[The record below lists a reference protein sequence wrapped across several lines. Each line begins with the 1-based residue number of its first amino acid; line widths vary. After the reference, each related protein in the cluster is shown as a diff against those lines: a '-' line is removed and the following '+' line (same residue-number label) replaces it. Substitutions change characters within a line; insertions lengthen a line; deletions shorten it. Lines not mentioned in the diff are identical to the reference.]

1 MTPAMQLAKLL
12 TEIVVQLF
20 LCDHLNPVPD
30 IKSKKHIDA
39 RFVFDAIRIC
49 RDSYD
54 EEDALFL
61 RYYKMAVLIELL
73 PLAALY
79 NCNAVLGP
87 KIGLFLAELS
97 AQKARSDFDFSEW
110 LDISML
116 EVYRNAPEVFKSDD
130 DIEYRFP
137 ASRPY

>member
-1 MTPAMQLAKLL
+1 MTPAMQNAKLL
-12 TEIVVQLF
+12 TEIVVELF
-20 LCDHLNPVPD
+20 LCHQVNPVTNNKMKEP
-30 IKSKKHIDA
+30 KHA
-39 RFVFDAIRIC
+39 RSVFEAIRIC
-49 RDSYD
+49 QQDG
-54 EEDALFL
+54 DARFL
-61 RYYKMAVLIELL
+61 RPYTMAVLIELL
-73 PLAALY
+73 PLAAFY
-79 NCNAVLGP
+79 NCNAVVGP

-97 AQKARSDFDFSEW
+97 AQKARPDFDFSEW

>member
-1 MTPAMQLAKLL
+1 MKPAMRLAKLL
-12 TEIVVQLF
+12 TEIVVELF
-20 LCDHLNPVPD
+20 LCDHLKPVPN

-39 RFVFDAIRIC
+39 QFVFDAIRIC
-49 RDSYD
+49 RDD
-54 EEDALFL
+54 EDALFL
-61 RYYKMAVLIELL
+61 RHYKMAVLIELL

-97 AQKARSDFDFSEW
+97 AQKARPDFDFSEW

>member
-1 MTPAMQLAKLL
+1 MTPAMQNAKLL
-12 TEIVVQLF
+12 TEIVVELF
-20 LCDHLNPVPD
+20 CCNYNNPVTS
-30 IKSKKHIDA
+30 IKTKEHKHA
-39 RFVFDAIRIC
+39 RSVFEAIRMC
-49 RDSYD
+49 RH
-54 EEDALFL
+54 EGGILQL
-61 RYYKMAVLIELL
+61 RHYTMAVLIELL

-97 AQKARSDFDFSEW
+97 AQKARPDFDFSEW
-110 LDISML
+110 LDITMIQ
-116 EVYRNAPEVFKSDD
+116 VYRNAPEVFKSDD